1 MENRTRRGRPART
14 MAGVS
19 EEIDDRDAPPVP
31 QVLRQGWTVAPAAP
45 NDPEAAAVLRD
56 YLAELIVRYSGR
68 ATDDAEIDR
77 HLRAGHDSDDLV
89 PPTGALFLARQGGDV
104 VGCVGLRR
112 LGGEGGDGGGG
123 AGSALELTRMFVRK
137 EARGQGGASL
147 LLAEA
152 ERAARRLGAP
162 VIRLNTR
169 TDLVEARALYANHG
183 YAEIPPY
190 GDDPYAQH
198 WFEKRLDGAAGAAG
212 GDRG

>member
-1 MENRTRRGRPART
+1 

-19 EEIDDRDAPPVP
+19 EEIDDRDAPPAP
-31 QVLRQGWTVAPAAP
+31 QALRQGWTVAPAAP
-45 NDPEAAAVLRD
+45 NEPEAAAVLRD

-77 HLRAGHDSDDLV
+77 HLRAGHDSDELV
-89 PPTGALFLARQGGDV
+89 PPTGALFLARRGGDV

-112 LGGEGGDGGGG
+112 LGGEGGEGGEGEGGDGGGG
-123 AGSALELTRMFVRK
+123 GSALELTRMFVRK

-152 ERAARRLGAP
+152 ERAARRLGAA

-169 TDLVEARALYANHG
+169 TDLVEARALYAKHG

-198 WFEKRLDGAAGAAG
+198 WFEKRLDGAAGAAV